1 MNNQKELY
9 FSDNNLFSK
18 ITNILNSNGIKET
31 PMQAT
36 LKGDS
41 SLLIIACKLIK
52 DLSKEKIVEKD
63 FINSLQQKL
72 GVDQRSAQNIV
83 SRVKEEILPFAEAAP
98 AESVVVPNLNMSSM
112 PTVKVNPTPPQAPT
126 PVSQRTNK
134 DVLKKTNIKPAE
146 IKSTGSDKYRESI

>member
-1 MNNQKELY
+1 M
-9 FSDNNLFSK
+9 
-18 ITNILNSNGIKET
+18 
-31 PMQAT
+31 
-36 LKGDS
+36 
-41 SLLIIACKLIK
+41 
-52 DLSKEKIVEKD
+52 
-63 FINSLQQKL
+63 QQKL